1 MSNWVQLVNV
11 EISVSNPQ
19 CTIIVIDLK
28 STGYRKTLKKSLLDL
43 QFKDDRSYR
52 QKSCIIILFQL

>member
-28 STGYRKTLKKSLLDL
+28 STGYRKTLKKKPS
-43 QFKDDRSYR
+43 RST
-52 QKSCIIILFQL
+52 I